1 MVCTFPSDRNVVY
14 KLCMHT
20 QRPWV
25 FVLPNAYSPFFT
37 LCWVLPFPSLTFLDC
52 ILHSALLKSHYECTP
67 LCWLRICIFSE
78 CHPFAQPKTLVN
90 ILNAVR
96 KSRDAEWSKKQ
107 TQKSIAYGLFYE
119 LLLKLKLIKHQMTLV
134 EYLLFKIISKNTFL
148 PCFTMSQYLKK

>member
-1 MVCTFPSDRNVVY
+1 MSSSPPLPCPGLPWPCLQRWFFKQLHLRFLNIPSDRNVVY

-52 ILHSALLKSHYECTP
+52 ILYSALLKSHYECTP

-96 KSRDAEWSKKQ
+96 KSRDAEWNKN
-107 TQKSIAYGLFYE
+107 KS
-119 LLLKLKLIKHQMTLV
+119 LLLV
-134 EYLLFKIISKNTFL
+134 D
-148 PCFTMSQYLKK
+148 CFMSYC